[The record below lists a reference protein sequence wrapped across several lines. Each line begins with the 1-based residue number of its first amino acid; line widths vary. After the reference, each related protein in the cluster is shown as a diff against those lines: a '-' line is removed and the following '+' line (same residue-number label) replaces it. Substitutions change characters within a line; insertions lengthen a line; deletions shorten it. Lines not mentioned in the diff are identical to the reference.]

1 MSLDDVKTRR
11 RRAFGKAVAALRRN
25 RRISQEKLALNAG
38 IDRSYVGQI
47 ERGEKSPTLDKIW
60 QLSDALGVTPVEMF
74 TQVLVEQQ
82 VLDDGQD
89 R

>member
-1 MSLDDVKTRR
+1 MDVDDVKTVR
-11 RRAFGKAVAALRRN
+11 RRAFGRAISELRRN
-25 RRISQEKLALNAG
+25 RRISQERLALLAE

-60 QLSDALGVTPVEMF
+60 QLSDALHVTPVEIF

-82 VLDDGQD
+82 TLEDGHPS
-89 R
+89 